1 LVGRDRLPILVRST
15 PNTDH
20 KFNALVPVAK
30 CHMETFAW
38 LCDIMPM
45 MRRRT
50 FTFGL
55 GSIALG
61 MPSLCIGQPD
71 LRPLRRGWDFVPSIT
86 ILFTE
91 EADPRLPLVG
101 DATAF
106 WNNAFSELATQF
118 RLGGLTHVRGAIP
131 VEDLKM
137 LAANVVGTGR
147 PARELP
153 ESVRRIKGNIVVALS
168 DGDFI
173 SFAARPAT
181 GEKALVAI
189 KDHRLFPLTLPNVAR
204 NVIAHE
210 LGHVIGLPHNDDP
223 TTLMCGRPAPCR
235 PDLFTAEGAKY
246 FPLSDVDN
254 GNLRRMYPPSWRAAH

>member
-1 LVGRDRLPILVRST
+1 
-15 PNTDH
+15 
-20 KFNALVPVAK
+20 
-30 CHMETFAW
+30 
-38 LCDIMPM
+38 
-45 MRRRT
+45 
-50 FTFGL
+50 L
-55 GSIALG
+55 GNLT
-61 MPSLCIGQPD
+61 L
-71 LRPLRRGWDFVPSIT
+71 PLRRGWDFVPSIT
-86 ILFTE
+86 VLFTE

-118 RLGGLTHVRGAIP
+118 RLGGLTHVRDAIP

-173 SFAARPAT
+173 SFAARPTT

-254 GNLRRMYPPSWRAAH
+254 GNLRRMYPAELAGSTLISLDGKANSGFWPSIGIILDYKSANVNGRYGSCVTSNAGPHGAA